1 MQVLH
6 EDKDRKIIPR
16 WRSFHRELI
25 TGELKPLKQLEEP
38 IKLPKEFLDE
48 KIESWRE
55 NKTLTHATDL
65 VSSALVL
72 GHESEVIDA
81 AKFIL
86 SKPQKGNEISH
97 IIAKRAL
104 GIEVENDDIN
114 ISPEI
119 LDIKQ
124 DRKKIHELKMRLQE
138 EPRNVFILN
147 DIALLYESLG
157 FQEQSERAINMA
169 LQIVPDC
176 RFILRSAARLHI
188 HHENGRMAHRLLWS
202 NKRTLYDPWLLSAE
216 IAVASAIGKTSR
228 FVKDARLMIES
239 NDFQPFHIS
248 ELASAIATLEFE
260 AGKVKRARKYF
271 EQSLVIPTENA
282 VAQASWALRMDANLG
297 IQVNSQAKAPIS
309 HEALAWEY
317 NRNTKW
323 DEAVSEA
330 YKWLMDQPF
339 SSRPAILGSYVL
351 ALAKQDY
358 EKSMEMAYSGLIAN
372 PNDFT
377 LINNYA
383 FAAVKA
389 DHLDEAKREFSRI
402 DQTSLSMK
410 DKIVWLATSGLI
422 KYRERLPEEG
432 HQLYMQSIE
441 LAKNEPKLAC
451 MALFNFTLE
460 EIRINSSESEEY
472 RKKTIESISLSPF
485 ADLKF
490 LIKRLEKQKSSV
502 ST

>member
-1 MQVLH
+1 MQVIH

-38 IKLPKEFLDE
+38 ITLPKEFLDE

-72 GHESEVIDA
+72 GHESEVIEA

-86 SKPQKGNEISH
+86 SKPQKGNEVSH
-97 IIAKRAL
+97 TIAKRAL
-104 GIEVENDDIN
+104 GIEVENDDIELC
-114 ISPEI
+114 PEV

-124 DRKKIHELKMRLQE
+124 NRKKIHDLKIQLQD

-157 FQEQSERAINMA
+157 FYEQSEKAINIA

-216 IAVASAIGKTSR
+216 IAVASAIGKTSKY
-228 FVKDARLMIES
+228 VKAARLITES
-239 NDFQPFHIS
+239 NEFQPFHIS

-271 EQSLVIPTENA
+271 EQSLLIPTENA

-297 IQVNSQAKAPIS
+297 IRVASQVQAPVS

-317 NRNTKW
+317 NRRAMW
-323 DEAVSEA
+323 DESVKEA
-330 YKWLMDQPF
+330 YKWLMDQSF

-351 ALAKQDY
+351 AVAKEDY
-358 EKSMEMAYSGLIAN
+358 EKSMEIAHLGLIAN

-383 FAAVKA
+383 FAAA
-389 DHLDEAKREFSRI
+389 QANYLDEAKREFSKI
-402 DQTSLSMK
+402 DQTTLPEK
-410 DKIVWLATSGLI
+410 NKIVWLATSGLI
-422 KYRERLPEEG
+422 KYREGLQKEG
-432 HQLYMQSIE
+432 HQLYIQSIE
-441 LAKNEPKLAC
+441 LAKNDPKLAC
-451 MALFNFTLE
+451 MALFNFALE
-460 EIRINSSESEEY
+460 EIRINSNESEEY
-472 RKKTIESISLSPF
+472 RKKAIESISLSPF

-490 LIKRLEKQKSSV
+490 LIKRLKKRKTSV